1 MSKKIIDHQ
10 NVFDYSK
17 KNKRTDDKNSKSTF
31 VNAKNA
37 YNTDKKTA
45 MMKKSLR
52 MS

>member
-37 YNTDKKTA
+37 YNTDKKNRRV
-45 MMKKSLR
+45 SG
-52 MS
+52 S